1 MDRET
6 FWGIVETARERAG
19 AGADD
24 RGAEDDPLPG
34 ALTDL
39 LVERL
44 TADEMLAF
52 VDVAGDV
59 ANDAYAWPVWG
70 AAYLVEGGCSD
81 DGFMDFRDGLV
92 LAGRAVLERTL
103 ADPDSL
109 ADHPVV
115 AAMADG
121 GSPWF
126 GFESLDS
133 LADHPVV
140 AAMAD
145 GGSPWFGFESLD
157 SLVRDA
163 WSRATGEDDEAYYA
177 ARERTSSVRARSEP
191 AGEPWDFDDDEKN
204 ARRLPRLTALFA
216 V

>member
-6 FWGIVETARERAG
+6 FWEIVGAARERAG

-24 RGAEDDPLPG
+24 RGPEDDPLPD
-34 ALTDL
+34 ALTEL

-52 VDVAGDV
+52 VDVAGDL
-59 ANDAYAWPVWG
+59 ADDAYAWPLWG

-92 LAGRAVLERTL
+92 LAGRVVFERAV
-103 ADPDSL
+103 ADPDTL

-115 AAMADG
+115 ATMARG
-121 GSPWF
+121 GSAWF
-126 GFESLDS
+126 GFES
-133 LADHPVV
+133 
-140 AAMAD
+140 MN
-145 GGSPWFGFESLD
+145 
-157 SLVRDA
+157 SLVGDA

-177 ARERTSSVRARSEP
+177 ARERTSSGHARSEP
-191 AGEPWDFDDDEKN
+191 TGEQWDFDDDEEN
-204 ARRLPRLTALFA
+204 ARRLPRLAALFTG
-216 V
+216 

>member
-52 VDVAGDV
+52 VDVAGAV

-81 DGFMDFRDGLV
+81 DGFRDFRDGLV
-92 LAGRAVLERTL
+92 LAGRTVFERTL
-103 ADPDSL
+103 ADPDT
-109 ADHPVV
+109 
-115 AAMADG
+115 
-121 GSPWF
+121 
-126 GFESLDS
+126 

-157 SLVRDA
+157 SLVGDA
-163 WSRATGEDDEAYYA
+163 WSRASGEDDEAYYA
-177 ARERTSSVRARSEP
+177 ARERTSSVRARNEP
-191 AGEPWDFDDDEKN
+191 ADEQWDFDDDEEN

>member
-6 FWGIVETARERAG
+6 FWEIVEAARDRAG
-19 AGADD
+19 TGADD
-24 RGAEDDPLPG
+24 RGPDDDPLP
-34 ALTDL
+34 AVLTDL

-52 VDVAGDV
+52 VDVAGDL
-59 ANDAYAWPVWG
+59 AHDAYAWPVWG

-92 LAGRAVLERTL
+92 LAGRATFERAL

-115 AAMADG
+115 AAMAQG
-121 GSPWF
+121 GSAWF
-126 GFESLDS
+126 GY
-133 LADHPVV
+133 
-140 AAMAD
+140 
-145 GGSPWFGFESLD
+145 ESLD
-157 SLVRDA
+157 SLVGDA
-163 WSRATGEDDEAYYA
+163 WSRATREDDEAYYA
-177 ARERTSSVRARSEP
+177 AREASSTGHARSEP
-191 AGEPWDFDDDEKN
+191 AGEDWDFDDDEEN

-216 V
+216 A

>member
-133 LADHPVV
+133 LV
-140 AAMAD
+140 
-145 GGSPWFGFESLD
+145 G
-157 SLVRDA
+157 DA

-177 ARERTSSVRARSEP
+177 ARERTSSVRARSAP
-191 AGEPWDFDDDEKN
+191 AGEQWDFDDDEEN

>member
-6 FWGIVETARERAG
+6 FWEIVDAARERAG

-44 TADEMLAF
+44 TADEILAF

-81 DGFMDFRDGLV
+81 DGFRDFRDGLV
-92 LAGRAVLERTL
+92 LAGRAVFERTL
-103 ADPDSL
+103 ADPDT
-109 ADHPVV
+109 
-115 AAMADG
+115 
-121 GSPWF
+121 
-126 GFESLDS
+126 

-177 ARERTSSVRARSEP
+177 ARERTSSVRARTEP
-191 AGEPWDFDDDEKN
+191 AGEQWDFDDDEEN

>member
-133 LADHPVV
+133 LV
-140 AAMAD
+140 
-145 GGSPWFGFESLD
+145 G
-157 SLVRDA
+157 DA

-191 AGEPWDFDDDEKN
+191 AGEPWDFDDDEEN

>member
-44 TADEMLAF
+44 AADEMLAF

-92 LAGRAVLERTL
+92 LAGRAVFERTL
-103 ADPDSL
+103 ADPDT
-109 ADHPVV
+109 
-115 AAMADG
+115 
-121 GSPWF
+121 
-126 GFESLDS
+126 

-191 AGEPWDFDDDEKN
+191 AGEPWDFDDEEEN

>member
-1 MDRET
+1 MDREN

-44 TADEMLAF
+44 TADEILAF

-70 AAYLVEGGCSD
+70 AAHLVEGGCSD
-81 DGFMDFRDGLV
+81 DGFRDFRDGLV
-92 LAGRAVLERTL
+92 LAGRAVFERTL
-103 ADPDSL
+103 ADPDT
-109 ADHPVV
+109 
-115 AAMADG
+115 
-121 GSPWF
+121 
-126 GFESLDS
+126 

-191 AGEPWDFDDDEKN
+191 AGEQWDFDDDEEN

>member
-34 ALTDL
+34 AFTDL

-52 VDVAGDV
+52 VDVAGAV

-81 DGFMDFRDGLV
+81 DGFRDFRDGLV

-103 ADPDSL
+103 ADPDT
-109 ADHPVV
+109 
-115 AAMADG
+115 
-121 GSPWF
+121 
-126 GFESLDS
+126 

-157 SLVRDA
+157 SLVGDA
-163 WSRATGEDDEAYYA
+163 WSRASGEDDEAYYA

-191 AGEPWDFDDDEKN
+191 AGEQWDFDDDEEN

>member
-6 FWGIVETARERAG
+6 FWEIVDAARDRAG

-34 ALTDL
+34 TLTDL

-92 LAGRAVLERTL
+92 LAGRATFERTL

-133 LADHPVV
+133 LV
-140 AAMAD
+140 
-145 GGSPWFGFESLD
+145 G
-157 SLVRDA
+157 DA

-191 AGEPWDFDDDEKN
+191 AGEPWDFDDDEEN
-204 ARRLPRLTALFA
+204 SRRLPRLTALFA

>member
-6 FWGIVETARERAG
+6 FWEIVDAARDRAG

-44 TADEMLAF
+44 TADEILAF

-81 DGFMDFRDGLV
+81 DGFRDFRDGLV
-92 LAGRAVLERTL
+92 LAGRAVFERTL
-103 ADPDSL
+103 ADPDT
-109 ADHPVV
+109 
-115 AAMADG
+115 
-121 GSPWF
+121 
-126 GFESLDS
+126 

-177 ARERTSSVRARSEP
+177 ARERTSSVRARTEP
-191 AGEPWDFDDDEKN
+191 AGEQWDFDDDEEN

>member
-19 AGADD
+19 AGAYD

-34 ALTDL
+34 TLTDL

-81 DGFMDFRDGLV
+81 DGFRDFRDGLV
-92 LAGRAVLERTL
+92 LAGRAVFERTL
-103 ADPDSL
+103 ADPDT
-109 ADHPVV
+109 
-115 AAMADG
+115 
-121 GSPWF
+121 
-126 GFESLDS
+126 

-177 ARERTSSVRARSEP
+177 ARERTSSVRARTEP
-191 AGEPWDFDDDEKN
+191 AGEQWDFDDDEEN

>member
-6 FWGIVETARERAG
+6 FWEIVDAARDRAG

-34 ALTDL
+34 VLTDL
-39 LVERL
+39 LIERL
-44 TADEMLAF
+44 SPDEILAF
-52 VDVAGDV
+52 ADVAGAV
-59 ANDAYAWPVWG
+59 ARDAYAWPVWG

-92 LAGRAVLERTL
+92 LAGRATFERAV

-109 ADHPVV
+109 AEHPVV

-126 GFESLDS
+126 GYESLEW
-133 LADHPVV
+133 LV
-140 AAMAD
+140 
-145 GGSPWFGFESLD
+145 GG
-157 SLVRDA
+157 A
-163 WSRATGEDDEAYYA
+163 WARATGEDDEAYHA
-177 ARERTSSVRARSEP
+177 ARERTSSGRALAEP
-191 AGEPWDFDDDEKN
+191 AGEQWDFDDDEEN

>member
-6 FWGIVETARERAG
+6 FWEIVDAARDRAG

-24 RGAEDDPLPG
+24 RGAEDDPLPD

-52 VDVAGDV
+52 VDVAGGL
-59 ANDAYAWPVWG
+59 AHDAYAWPLWG

-92 LAGRAVLERTL
+92 LAGRAAFERAV

-115 AAMADG
+115 AAMSRG
-121 GSPWF
+121 GSAWF
-126 GFESLDS
+126 GY
-133 LADHPVV
+133 
-140 AAMAD
+140 
-145 GGSPWFGFESLD
+145 ESLD
-157 SLVRDA
+157 SLVGDA
-163 WSRATGEDDEAYYA
+163 WSRATGEDDEAYHA
-177 ARERTSSVRARSEP
+177 ARERTSSGPARSEP
-191 AGEPWDFDDDEKN
+191 AGVQWDFDDDEEN

>member
-24 RGAEDDPLPG
+24 RGAEEDPLPG

-133 LADHPVV
+133 LV
-140 AAMAD
+140 
-145 GGSPWFGFESLD
+145 G
-157 SLVRDA
+157 DA

-191 AGEPWDFDDDEKN
+191 AGEPWDFDDDEEN

>member
-44 TADEMLAF
+44 TADEILAF
-52 VDVAGDV
+52 ADVAGDV

-81 DGFMDFRDGLV
+81 DGFRDFRDGLV
-92 LAGRAVLERTL
+92 LAGRETFERTL
-103 ADPDSL
+103 TDPDT
-109 ADHPVV
+109 
-115 AAMADG
+115 
-121 GSPWF
+121 
-126 GFESLDS
+126 

-157 SLVRDA
+157 SLVGDA

-191 AGEPWDFDDDEKN
+191 AGEQWDFDDDEEN

>member
-92 LAGRAVLERTL
+92 LAGRETFERTL
-103 ADPDSL
+103 ADPDTL

-121 GSPWF
+121 GSPW
-126 GFESLDS
+126 L
-133 LADHPVV
+133 
-140 AAMAD
+140 
-145 GGSPWFGFESLD
+145 GFESLD
-157 SLVRDA
+157 SLVGDA

-191 AGEPWDFDDDEKN
+191 AGEQWDFDDDEEN

>member
-1 MDRET
+1 MSSRLWVPRRTVRAMDRET
-6 FWGIVETARERAG
+6 FWSIVETARERAG

-24 RGAEDDPLPG
+24 RGAKDDPLPG

-44 TADEMLAF
+44 TADEILAF
-52 VDVAGDV
+52 ADVAGAV
-59 ANDAYAWPVWG
+59 TRDAYAWPVWG

-92 LAGRAVLERTL
+92 LAGRPTFERTL
-103 ADPDSL
+103 ADPDTL

-115 AAMADG
+115 
-121 GSPWF
+121 
-126 GFESLDS
+126 
-133 LADHPVV
+133 V
-140 AAMAD
+140 AMAD

-157 SLVRDA
+157 SLVGDA

-177 ARERTSSVRARSEP
+177 ARERTSSGRALAEP
-191 AGEPWDFDDDEKN
+191 AGEQWDFDDDEEN

>member
-6 FWGIVETARERAG
+6 FWEIVDAARDRAG

-34 ALTDL
+34 VLTDL

-52 VDVAGDV
+52 VDVAGDL
-59 ANDAYAWPVWG
+59 ADDAYAWPLWG

-92 LAGRAVLERTL
+92 LSGRAAFER
-103 ADPDSL
+103 AVSDPDSL
-109 ADHPVV
+109 ADHPTV
-115 AAMADG
+115 AAMARG
-121 GSPWF
+121 GSAWF

-133 LADHPVV
+133 IV
-140 AAMAD
+140 
-145 GGSPWFGFESLD
+145 G
-157 SLVRDA
+157 DA

-177 ARERTSSVRARSEP
+177 ARERTSSGHARSEP
-191 AGEPWDFDDDEKN
+191 VGEQWDFDDDEEN

-216 V
+216 A

>member
-6 FWGIVETARERAG
+6 FRGIVETARERAG
-19 AGADD
+19 SGADD

-59 ANDAYAWPVWG
+59 VNDAYAWPVWG

-81 DGFMDFRDGLV
+81 DGFRDFRDGLV
-92 LAGRAVLERTL
+92 LAGRATFERAV

-126 GFESLDS
+126 GYESLEW
-133 LADHPVV
+133 LV
-140 AAMAD
+140 
-145 GGSPWFGFESLD
+145 GG
-157 SLVRDA
+157 A
-163 WSRATGEDDEAYYA
+163 WSRATGEDDEAYHA
-177 ARERTSSVRARSEP
+177 ARERTSSGHSHREP
-191 AGEPWDFDDDEKN
+191 AGEQLDFDDDEEN